1 MTVDRKE
8 YPHEM
13 KSGEP
18 ERGKTVEVESSEKVY
33 YSDLQV
39 LESGAGYY
47 IGRMGWVED
56 KKLGGYQEPYSR
68 ESGYY
73 KTREAAN
80 KVLKSGQFDRGL
92 GGAEIAFARSEGN
105 LPPISEQYAYGPPRF
120 RPGFQ
125 RLQRIIYVELPH
137 GLDTADGHGTLFGA
151 DDVIKAV
158 LDGYQ
163 RACPE
168 GTKFSLDE
176 RAWSDIK
183 EYCADCH
190 RPLTEDDRKQYETDG
205 GTGYP
210 RICEDCSEKGQCA
223 HAIRHL
229 DNSCGAKVC
238 VVCSDHEGLDRCF
251 CGWARDGG
259 DGKQQLVEMGETI
272 EEE

>member
-1 MTVDRKE
+1 MKVDRKE
-8 YPHEM
+8 YPHEA
-13 KSGEP
+13 KSSDPGE
-18 ERGKTVEVESSEKVY
+18 KLY
-33 YSDLQV
+33 YSDLMIC
-39 LESGAGYY
+39 ESAAGHY
-47 IGRMGWVED
+47 IGRMGYVENAQ
-56 KKLGGYQEPYSR
+56 GYGYVEPYSR

-73 KTREAAN
+73 PSREAAF
-80 KVLKSGQFDRGL
+80 KSLRSGKFDRGA

-105 LPPISEQYAYGPPRF
+105 LPPPSEQYAYGPPRF

-125 RLQRIIYVELPH
+125 QLQRIIYVELPH
-137 GLDTADGHGTLFGA
+137 GLDIANGHGILFVA
-151 DDVIKAV
+151 DDMIKAV
-158 LDGYQ
+158 LEGYQ

-176 RAWSDIK
+176 RAWSNVVR
-183 EYCADCH
+183 E
-190 RPLTEDDRKQYETDG
+190 EE
-205 GTGYP
+205 
-210 RICEDCSEKGQCA
+210 QCT

-259 DGKQQLVEMGETI
+259 DGKQQLIELGETI

>member
-8 YPHEM
+8 YPHEAHTHN
-13 KSGEP
+13 P
-18 ERGKTVEVESSEKVY
+18 DEKLY
-33 YSDLQV
+33 YSDLLV
-39 LESGAGYY
+39 CESGGGYY

-73 KTREAAN
+73 PTAKIAESI
-80 KVLKSGQFDRGL
+80 LESGEFDRGA

-105 LPPISEQYAYGPPRF
+105 LPPPSEQYAYGPPRF

-137 GLDTADGHGTLFGA
+137 GLDIADGHGALFGA

-158 LDGYQ
+158 LEGFQ

-176 RAWSDIK
+176 RMWHDVEEDSPI
-183 EYCADCH
+183 CPDCK
-190 RPLTEDDRKQYETDG
+190 RRMIERDKKAYEAEG

-210 RICEDCSEKGQCA
+210 RICEDCSEKEHCS
-223 HAIRHL
+223 HAVRL
-229 DNSCGAKVC
+229 SNNSCGAKICNVC
-238 VVCSDHEGLDRCF
+238 GDHEGMDRCF

-259 DGKQQLVEMGETI
+259 NGKQQLVEMGETI